1 MGLVSII
8 IPVTHRVNR
17 LVLQT
22 RQLETLAS
30 EVTGHDFEFIFVDDG
45 SHQECLQVL
54 KDKAQRDKRYR
65 IISLTR
71 DFGPTASFLAGITY
85 ASGDCAGFFS
95 GRNLDPSK
103 VFGELIHHWESSS
116 KIVFG
121 KWANPI
127 PKSRSTL
134 YSENLFRRTIFP
146 NRIYFQDISSLL
158 IDKEVYYV
166 LSQITDPFSD
176 IIEILAWTGIKP
188 HMVDYS
194 MQAKE
199 GEEKLLTFRDQEISL
214 EYSEGIY
221 SPKTFRTSFS
231 IGLFFA
237 ILGAFA
243 TIGLI
248 FVSEYNQQFVPDWW
262 ILTSAIVFI
271 FGVQL
276 GMMGVFGE
284 QLFRSLEKIRSRPV
298 FVIDSIINPPLSP
311 TTEGRER
318 IEKMILSLWSIRKQR
333 IAYASSTSALSSEDE
348 VEK

>member
-45 SHQECLQVL
+45 SYPESLQVL
-54 KDKAQRDKRYR
+54 KDKAKNDKRYR
-65 IISLTR
+65 VISLTR

-95 GRNLDPSK
+95 GRNLDPSQ
-103 VFGELIHHWESSS
+103 VFGELIHHWESSA

-121 KWANPI
+121 KWAIPI
-127 PKSRSTL
+127 PRSRSKL
-134 YSENLFRRTIFP
+134 YSENFFRRKLFP

-158 IDKEVYYV
+158 IDKDVFII

-176 IIEILAWTGIKP
+176 IIETLAWTGFKP
-188 HMVDYS
+188 HLVEYS
-194 MQAKE
+194 LLAQE
-199 GEEKLLTFRDQEISL
+199 GEAKRLTFRDQEISL

-231 IGLFFA
+231 IGLFLA
-237 ILGAFA
+237 ILGALA
-243 TIGLI
+243 AIGLI
-248 FVSEYNQQFVPDWW
+248 FASEYTQQFVPDWW
-262 ILTSAIVFI
+262 MLTSAIVLI
-271 FGVQL
+271 IGVQL

-284 QLFRSLEKIRSRPV
+284 RLFRSLEKIRSRPV
-298 FVIDSIINPPLSP
+298 FIVDSIINPPLSP
-311 TTEGRER
+311 STEGREK
-318 IEKMILSLWSIRKQR
+318 IEKMILSLWSIRKQK
-333 IAYASSTSALSSEDE
+333 IAYASSTSVLSSEDE
-348 VEK
+348 VQE